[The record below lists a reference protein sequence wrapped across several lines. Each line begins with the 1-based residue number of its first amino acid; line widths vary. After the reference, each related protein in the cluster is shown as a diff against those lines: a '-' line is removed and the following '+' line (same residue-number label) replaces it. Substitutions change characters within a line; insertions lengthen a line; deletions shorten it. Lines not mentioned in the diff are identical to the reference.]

1 MDEGTDARRHMR
13 VQCGFMIRVPGGEL
27 VPTYGDISSG
37 GAKFTVPEAVGEV
50 VEVLA
55 GDLAARAKVLQVL
68 QGGGQYT
75 YRVQFDDVASGE
87 RVFRS
92 IFAAA

>member
-1 MDEGTDARRHMR
+1 
-13 VQCGFMIRVPGGEL
+13 
-27 VPTYGDISSG
+27 
-37 GAKFTVPEAVGEV
+37 
-50 VEVLA
+50 VLA